1 MRLWLQKYRPRTI
14 SEIIGNNSAVN
25 QFVDWVSKRL
35 KDNVKKAALLYGPPG
50 VGKSLTVQVYA
61 EEFGFDLIELN
72 ASDVRAREQ
81 IMRIVGT
88 VASQPTLFGG
98 IKRLIFLDE
107 IDGIEPA
114 EDKGCISAIID
125 IINKSSCPIVLAA
138 NDPWDPKLRPIR
150 DLCTL
155 IRYNKIRSPTIVKFL
170 KEICRKE
177 GIVVED
183 RALTLIAEKAD
194 GDLRSAIIDLQ
205 IFTEGRRYLRFEDV
219 IWLPTRNRQ
228 YGVFDVLKE
237 LFWSKTALQ
246 ARLAIEKSL
255 IDYETLKLWIH
266 ENLPLIYSDFNDLV
280 RAYDMLSKADV
291 FFGRMNK
298 TQNWDLLPYT
308 LEFMTAGVILG
319 VKKKPEFVKY
329 QFPQKLL
336 LISSTKNS
344 RRIRDEI
351 LSALSEKC
359 RISRRKALT
368 EMLPY
373 LKTIIEEEPSIGKQI
388 GEWLN
393 LNEDHLKYL
402 GLKASKL
409 KKINI

>member
-1 MRLWLQKYRPRTI
+1 MPLWLQKYRPRTI
-14 SEIIGNNSAVN
+14 NEIVGNTNAVN
-25 QFVDWVSKRL
+25 QFADWVSKRL
-35 KDNVKKAALLYGPPG
+35 EDNVKKAALLYGPPG

-61 EEFGFDLIELN
+61 EQFGFDLIELN
-72 ASDVRAREQ
+72 ASDVRAKEQ
-81 IMRIVGT
+81 IMKIAGT

-98 IKRLIFLDE
+98 IKRLVFLDE
-107 IDGIEPA
+107 IDGINPA
-114 EDKGCISAIID
+114 EDRGCVPAIID
-125 IINKSSCPIVLAA
+125 IINKSSCPVVLAA
-138 NDPWDPKLRPIR
+138 NDPWIPELRPIR
-150 DLCTL
+150 DLCIL

-183 RALTLIAEKAD
+183 RALTFIAEKAD

-205 IFTEGRRYLRFEDV
+205 ILTEGRRYLRFEDLT
-219 IWLPTRNRQ
+219 WLPTRNRQ

-255 IDYETLKLWIH
+255 VDHETLKLWIH
-266 ENLPLIYSDFNDLV
+266 ENLPLVYSDLNDLV
-280 RAYDMLSKADV
+280 KAYDMLSKADV

-298 TQNWDLLPYT
+298 TQNWDLLSYA

-336 LISSTKNS
+336 LISSTRDS

-351 LSALSEKC
+351 LLALSEKC
-359 RISRRKALT
+359 RLSRRKAST
-368 EMLPY
+368 EILPY
-373 LKTIIEEEPSIGKQI
+373 LKVIIEGNPSIGKQI

-393 LNEDHLKYL
+393 LGEDHLKYL
-402 GLKASKL
+402 GFKTSKL
-409 KKINI
+409 KKA

>member
-1 MRLWLQKYRPRTI
+1 MLLWLQKYRPRTI
-14 SEIIGNNSAVN
+14 SEIVGNTNAVN
-25 QFVDWVSKRL
+25 QFADWISKRL
-35 KDNVKKAALLYGPPG
+35 KNDVKKAALLYGPPG

-61 EEFGFDLIELN
+61 EQFGFDLIELN
-72 ASDVRAREQ
+72 ASDVRAKEQ
-81 IMRIVGT
+81 LMRIAGT
-88 VASQPTLFGG
+88 AASQLTIFGG
-98 IKRLIFLDE
+98 AKRIVFLDE
-107 IDGIEPA
+107 IDGINPA
-114 EDKGCISAIID
+114 EDKGCIPAIID
-125 IINKSSCPIVLAA
+125 IINKSNCPVVLAA

-150 DLCTL
+150 DLCVL

-194 GDLRSAIIDLQ
+194 GDLRSAITDLQ
-205 IFTEGRRYLRFEDV
+205 VLTEGRRYLRFEDV
-219 IWLPTRNRQ
+219 VWLPTRNRQ

-246 ARLAIEKSL
+246 ARLVMEKSL
-255 IDYETLKLWIH
+255 IDHETLKLWIH
-266 ENLPLIYSDFNDLV
+266 ENLPLVYSDLSDLV

-291 FFGRMNK
+291 FFGRMNR
-298 TQNWDLLPYT
+298 TQNWDLLPYA
-308 LEFMTAGVILG
+308 LEFMTAGIVLG

-344 RRIRDEI
+344 RKIRDEI
-351 LSALSEKC
+351 LLALSEKC
-359 RISRRKALT
+359 KLSRRKALT
-368 EMLPY
+368 EIFPY
-373 LKTIIEEEPSIGKQI
+373 LKVIIEENPSTSRHI

-402 GLKASKL
+402 GLKTSKL
-409 KKINI
+409 KKT